1 MVTKAAL
8 LKRKGDKK
16 LMEGTCIKIY
26 DLEKEPIKK

>member
-26 DLEKEPIKK
+26 YLEKEPIKK